1 MKLLND
7 CKYYYNIIFENNKIN
22 EDNLR
27 EALEGKNYIKERIEI
42 IKFIYDLVLHTGT
55 DYEYKYLKKWIK
67 NSVTTEKIAE
77 IFGVDTTVVNNEI
90 LEFSEKYCKRFVY
103 DNKSL
108 LSICLI
114 QDHISEYDMEE
125 LLLDYKQA
133 KTELESI
140 IVNVD
145 RQFNEKECTLNIPK
159 YALVKTCDEARF
171 NEFIQLIK
179 PYVLSVKKSRQKE
192 LNSMIKEVGY
202 FNYLM
207 SDTSELK
214 GIDIKRKE
222 DILKLLETGEYTSEK
237 TNIEQTSEKIEN
249 NTSKEEVEQQI
260 AEEIAVI
267 DYDSLSEK
275 EKKSLTEIKKSTRV
289 QFDF

>member
-7 CKYYYNIIFENNKIN
+7 CKYYYSIIFENNKIN

-42 IKFIYDLVLHTGT
+42 IKFIYDLVLHNGT
-55 DYEYKYLKKWIK
+55 DYDYKYLKKWVR
-67 NSVTTEKIAE
+67 NSITTEKVAE
-77 IFGVDTTVVNNEI
+77 IFGVETTVVNNEI
-90 LEFSEKYCKRFVY
+90 LEFSEKYCEKLVY

-108 LSICLI
+108 LSVCLI

-125 LLLDYKQA
+125 LLAIYKKT

-140 IVNVD
+140 ILNFD
-145 RQFNEKECTLNIPK
+145 RQFNEKDCTLTIPN
-159 YALVKTCDEARF
+159 YALVRTCDETKF

-179 PYVLSVKKSRQKE
+179 PYVASVKKNKQKE
-192 LNSMIKEVGY
+192 LNSMTKEVGY

-207 SDTSELK
+207 SNTKDLK
-214 GIDIKRKE
+214 EIDIKRKE
-222 DILKLLETGEYTSEK
+222 SILKLFETGDYTSEK
-237 TNIEQTSEKIEN
+237 TNVEQHCEKICD
-249 NTSKEEVEQQI
+249 SSSEVKDEQRQS
-260 AEEIAVI
+260 EEIAVI